1 MLLQLKRD
9 IRKLA
14 NPAKAKVLAGFFKTG
29 PGQYGEGDIF
39 LGITLPLQRQ
49 LVKQYWRDLTLA
61 DAESLL
67 KSKLHEERLIALL
80 ILVKKFT
87 TSEIFNQKSK
97 IYKFY
102 LSHTK
107 YINNWDL
114 VDLSA
119 QNIVGEYLID
129 KNRSV
134 LYKLAKSKNLWER
147 RIAILATLTFI
158 KNRDPKDSLAIAKI
172 LLSDRH
178 DLIHKAVGWMLREI
192 GKRCN
197 EKTLTD
203 FLDKNVLKMPR
214 TTLRYAIERLPEKNR
229 LHYLHL
235 T

>member
-147 RIAILATLTFI
+147 RIAILATLAFI
-158 KNRDPKDSLAIAKI
+158 KNRDPKDSIAISKI

-214 TTLRYAIERLPEKNR
+214 TTLRYAIERLPEKKR